1 MSDIR
6 IVREDLDTI
15 TSYMWN
21 LREALDKAG
30 NGTEFAKA
38 LMDDDKDYAK
48 SLKPYFAGLAKKVK
62 EIRVWLDSE
71 TFKPMDNLPDQFY

>member
-15 TSYMWN
+15 TSYMEN
-21 LREALDKAG
+21 LRKALDEAG
-30 NGTEFAKA
+30 NGTEFAKD
-38 LMDDDKDYAK
+38 LMNDDKDYAK
-48 SLKPYFAGLAKKVK
+48 SLKPYFAGLPKRVK
-62 EIRVWLDSE
+62 EIRVRLDSE